1 MRFDTGWRFELTAA
15 IDIADLARRLEK
27 LEFAQGVRHQY
38 PLGALTTYRVGG
50 AAALF
55 VSPANQE
62 EVLRLAEVTVL
73 VDVPVLLVGMGSNLL
88 VSDSG
93 FEGIVVQ
100 LGPAFESIRIEG
112 HKVLLGAA
120 TSMPVVARRTAA
132 EGLTGFEWAVGVP
145 GSVGGAVRMNAGG
158 HGSDMASV
166 LKSASCVDMRTGLAL
181 VRTVD
186 ELNLG
191 YRSSS
196 VGVSEAVLGVE
207 LILEAGSAVESD
219 RLLAEIVRWR
229 RENQPGGQNAGSV
242 FVNPPGDSA
251 GRLIDLAGARGLRI
265 GTAQVS
271 EKHANFI
278 QADIGGSAEDVC
290 RVMNEVRER
299 VGGAFGV
306 DLVPETVLVGFTGGL
321 D

>member
-1 MRFDTGWRFELTAA
+1 MDMAG
-15 IDIADLARRLEK
+15 LAKSLEK
-27 LEFAQGVRHQY
+27 LELAEGVKRQY
-38 PLGALTTYRVGG
+38 PLGALTTYSVGG

-55 VSPANQE
+55 IRPASKE
-62 EVLRLAEVTVL
+62 EVLRVAKATALAN
-73 VDVPVLLVGMGSNLL
+73 VPVLLVGKGSNLL

-93 FEGIVVQ
+93 FEGIVLQ
-100 LGPAFESIRIEG
+100 LGSAFERVLIEG
-112 HKVLLGAA
+112 NKVSVGAA
-120 TSMPVVARRTAA
+120 ASMPVVARRTAA
-132 EGLTGFEWAVGVP
+132 EGLSGFEWAVGVP

-158 HGSDMASV
+158 HGSDMGEVLTSV
-166 LKSASCVDMRTGLAL
+166 SCVDMCTGTLL
-181 VRTVD
+181 DRTVE
-186 ELNLG
+186 ELELG

-196 VGVSEAVLGVE
+196 VGVSEAVLGAE
-207 LILEAGSAVESD
+207 LLLRTGSVVESG

-251 GRLIDLAGARGLRI
+251 GRLIDLAGVRGLRI

-278 QADIGGSAEDVC
+278 QADIGGSAEDVF

-299 VGGAFGV
+299 VGEAFGV
-306 DLVPETVLVGFTGGL
+306 DLVAETVLVGFTGGL